1 MGGATPVIFSAE
13 VADFVART
21 HLEFSQKLAGLSVR
35 YVRVLP
41 EVTVNE
47 SALCRSWKETYNAVT
62 KEEAEAAMHK
72 QGPAFRWLPDGDC
85 RTTTLPTIRKDPARA
100 SRSSSI
106 QSSRLSLAG
115 TMHATGVVRRWS
127 SVMVRPWMV

>member
-1 MGGATPVIFSAE
+1 MSRTMPALTFWRAPPSYILFFCKRASSVSGATPVLFSAE

-21 HLEFSQKLAGLSVR
+21 HLEFSQKLAELSVR

-62 KEEAEAAMHK
+62 KE
-72 QGPAFRWLPDGDC
+72 
-85 RTTTLPTIRKDPARA
+85 
-100 SRSSSI
+100 
-106 QSSRLSLAG
+106 
-115 TMHATGVVRRWS
+115 
-127 SVMVRPWMV
+127 